1 MGHDLDAAM
10 SDQLGSVTVDT
21 CGNMIELEARSH
33 GESTGLSVLISP
45 EQFAALVV
53 RAEQL
58 EPMLQ
63 YRRREARESH
73 SHEARASRR

>member
-1 MGHDLDAAM
+1 MTAI
-10 SDQLGSVTVDT
+10 GSIQVDT
-21 CGNMIELEARSH
+21 CGNAIEVTVFA
-33 GESTGLSVLISP
+33 GEHAGLSVLVSP
-45 EQFAALVV
+45 EAFAALVV

-63 YRRREARESH
+63 LRRREAREAH

>member
-1 MGHDLDAAM
+1 MN
-10 SDQLGSVTVDT
+10 DQLGSVTVDV
-21 CGNMIELEARSH
+21 CGNCLAIETLSH
-33 GESTGLSVLISP
+33 GHTTGLSVLVTP

-63 YRRREARESH
+63 FRRREAREAH
-73 SHEARASRR
+73 SHEARASRKGTP